1 MRVRPAGMLTT
12 ADLAATM
19 LFAVEGGAQ
28 AAAAGLD
35 LFGVLVVAFATAVG
49 GGILRDLLLG
59 DVPPAALRS
68 VAYPAVI
75 ATGATIV
82 VVLYA
87 GVRAVPAPVLVTLD
101 AAGLALFCVVGATKA
116 LDFRVGG
123 VLAVLLGTIT
133 GVGGGVLRDL
143 LLREVPTVLR
153 TDIYALA
160 AALGA
165 FVVVVARRSGMPRA
179 AAMAVGA
186 LACFALRLVSAAFG
200 WHLPQ
205 VVA

>member
-68 VAYPAVI
+68 VAYPAAI

-179 AAMAVGA
+179 AAMVVGA
-186 LACFALRLVSAAFG
+186 AACLALRLVSAAFG

>member
-1 MRVRPAGMLTT
+1 MRLRPVRLLTV
-12 ADLAATM
+12 ADLAATL
-19 LFAVEGGAQ
+19 LFAVEGGALG
-28 AAAAGLD
+28 AAARLD
-35 LFGVLVVAFATAVG
+35 LFGVLVVAFSTAVG
-49 GGILRDLLLG
+49 GGIIRDLLLG

-75 ATGATIV
+75 AIGWLLV
-82 VVLYA
+82 VVLYS
-87 GVRAVPAPVLVTLD
+87 GVRAIPAPVLVTLD

-116 LDFRVGG
+116 LDFKVNP

-143 LLREVPTVLR
+143 LLREVPAVLR

-160 AALGA
+160 AGLGA
-165 FVVVVARRSGMPRA
+165 VVLVVGRLAGMPRA

-186 LACFALRLVSAAFG
+186 VACLGLRLVGVALD
-200 WHLPQ
+200 WQLPQ
-205 VVA
+205 VTG